1 MNNIIFLIN
10 IEHNKNFKGGGNT
23 LKGGYYYGIKSWEHY
38 AKKYNLEL
46 FILEDPLYDL
56 DYMKP
61 NWFKIYILDV
71 LEANNVE
78 YDQVCYVDA
87 DTIATPNAPNIFD
100 FTENKFCAVKN
111 YGCMDWVNRSIEN
124 YSKHIF
130 DGFMFPFYRYFNSGL
145 MVFNKKHKTLFKD
158 IQNFYQEKANDLQ
171 YMQNT
176 FCVGND
182 QPVLNFFV
190 NKNISEDYKTLGYEW
205 NMQDMTRFEVLNE
218 NMLHTKYGYINHFNA
233 GTPPSPQYWLEKT
246 YKYLYDNIT

>member
-1 MNNIIFLIN
+1 
-10 IEHNKNFKGGGNT
+10 
-23 LKGGYYYGIKSWEHY
+23 
-38 AKKYNLEL
+38 
-46 FILEDPLYDL
+46 
-56 DYMKP
+56 
-61 NWFKIYILDV
+61 
-71 LEANNVE
+71 
-78 YDQVCYVDA
+78 
-87 DTIATPNAPNIFD
+87 
-100 FTENKFCAVKN
+100 
-111 YGCMDWVNRSIEN
+111 MDWVNRSIEN

-145 MVFNKKHKTLFKD
+145 MVFNKKHKTLFKN

-171 YMQNT
+171 HMQNT

-190 NKNISEDYKTLGYEW
+190 NKDISEDYKTLGYEW